1 MKPRHQRRLGTWVEV
16 VVLIAALVALV
27 AGLER
32 ALVRPVPEGWLRV
45 VFALSGAELLLIAT
59 GIGVSVACKLWAR
72 ARARRR
78 ARVRPLAQAAL
89 ASYLAGAGDV
99 EEILRLARADR
110 GLVEECLEECLRGVT
125 GEPAT
130 AAVRLVAA
138 LGLLERWRRAAGAR
152 NPATRQRAIGRLALL
167 PAELRND
174 VLLAALPDS
183 DEGVRRAVVR
193 GLVATADVAAAG
205 EAIRLTAVRSLTER
219 ALLVDELRR
228 RADRLAPEIFARG
241 LAAEDEQTVVATL
254 EMVRACG
261 RLLPV
266 PPVAALLRDARPAV
280 RAAAVATVPYAVG
293 GSTLA
298 EPVLACLDD
307 ADPRVRVAA
316 AIVLGRL
323 RVAAALPAL
332 GRTLRSE
339 DARLAVASAHAL
351 AALGRDGRRRLEA
364 MVLHGDGV
372 APLAAAEAL
381 GQAFIGRTPEAAA

>member
-1 MKPRHQRRLGTWVEV
+1 VEV
-16 VVLIAALVALV
+16 TALVGALVALV

-45 VFALSGAELLLIAT
+45 VFALAGAELLLIAA
-59 GIGVSVACKLWAR
+59 GIGVSVACKLSAGVR
-72 ARARRR
+72 AKRR

-89 ASYLAGAGDV
+89 ASYLSGGGRVD
-99 EEILRLARADR
+99 EILRLARADR
-110 GLVEECLEECLRGVT
+110 DLIEECLEECLRGVT
-125 GEPAT
+125 GEPAA

-138 LGLLERWRRAAGAR
+138 LGVLDRWRRAAGTRRA
-152 NPATRQRAIGRLALL
+152 AARQRAIGRLALL

-174 VLLAALPDS
+174 VLLGALHDA
-183 DEGVRRAVVR
+183 DEGVRRAAVR
-193 GLVATADVAAAG
+193 GLVATADTAAAG
-205 EAIRLTAVRSLTER
+205 EAIRVTAVRSLTER

-266 PPVAALLRDARPAV
+266 PPVAALLRDPRPAV
-280 RAAAVATVPYAVG
+280 RAAAVATVPYAMG
-293 GSTLA
+293 GGTLA
-298 EPVLACLDD
+298 DAVLACLDD
-307 ADPRVRVAA
+307 DDPRVRVAA
-316 AIVLGRL
+316 ASVLGRL
-323 RVAAALPAL
+323 RVTAALPAL
-332 GRTLRSE
+332 GRALRSD

-351 AALGRDGRRRLEA
+351 AALGRDGRQRLEA
-364 MVLHGDGV
+364 VVLHGDGV

>member
-1 MKPRHQRRLGTWVEV
+1 MKPRQDRRLGTWVEV
-16 VVLIAALVALV
+16 MALIAVLVALV

-32 ALVRPVPEGWLRV
+32 ALLRPVPEGWLRV
-45 VFALSGAELLLIAT
+45 VFALSGAELLLIAA
-59 GIGVSVACKLWAR
+59 GIGASVARKVWGRMR
-72 ARARRR
+72 AQRR
-78 ARVRPLAQAAL
+78 ARVRPVVQGAL
-89 ASYLAGAGDV
+89 ASYLSGAGNV
-99 EEILRLARADR
+99 EDILRLARADR

-125 GEPAT
+125 GEPAV

-138 LGLLERWRRAAGAR
+138 TGLLDRWRRAVRAR
-152 NPATRQRAIGRLALL
+152 QAAARQRAVGRLALL

-174 VLLAALPDS
+174 VLLVALRDA
-183 DEGVRRAVVR
+183 DEGVRRVAAR
-193 GLVATADVAAAG
+193 GLVATADTAAAG

-241 LAAEDEQTVVATL
+241 LAAEDEAAVVATL

-261 RLLPV
+261 RLLPI
-266 PPVAALLRDARPAV
+266 PPVAALLRDARPMV

-293 GSTLA
+293 GSTLG
-298 EPVLACLDD
+298 ESVLACLDD

-316 AIVLGRL
+316 ATVLGRL
-323 RVAAALPAL
+323 RVTAALPAL
-332 GRTLRSE
+332 ARALRSE
-339 DARLAVASAHAL
+339 DALLAVASAHAM

-364 MVLHGDGV
+364 VVLHGDGV

-381 GQAFIGRTPEAAA
+381 GQAFIGRTPETMG